1 MLELILGVDHTA
13 NTDEVLRR
21 LAEDVAARKGGRIVL
36 VPELISHDME
46 RRLCQVAGDTA
57 SRYAEVLSF
66 TRLARRVS
74 DSVGSAAPECL
85 DAGGRVV
92 AMAAAAR

>member
-46 RRLCQVAGDTA
+46 RRLCQ
-57 SRYAEVLSF
+57 
-66 TRLARRVS
+66 
-74 DSVGSAAPECL
+74 GS
-85 DAGGRVV
+85 
-92 AMAAAAR
+92 